1 MQATPGLPKPSDTS
15 RSTGRMCHDRPPNI
29 VFDVTGGPV
38 GGTRRDVP
46 FRAAVWRATAVVL
59 SRRSGRGGMRVI
71 AECLRSQCRRRSRI
85 TSLPASDLYAREA
98 DSGWQRSRK
107 LQHLQRHMGSAF
119 KCCQPLRLCRS
130 EPAASRG
137 PS

>member
-46 FRAAVWRATAVVL
+46 FCADAWSAAAVVL
-59 SRRSGRGGMRVI
+59 ARCSV
-71 AECLRSQCRRRSRI
+71 LCRRREI
-85 TSLPASDLYAREA
+85 A
-98 DSGWQRSRK
+98 DSGAVGGTHST
-107 LQHLQRHMGSAF
+107 G
-119 KCCQPLRLCRS
+119 CRT
-130 EPAASRG
+130 RF
-137 PS
+137 

>member
-46 FRAAVWRATAVVL
+46 FCADAWSAAAVVL
-59 SRRSGRGGMRVI
+59 ARCSV
-71 AECLRSQCRRRSRI
+71 LCRRRAIVDLVCADLRRRYQ
-85 TSLPASDLYAREA
+85 SLRSPAMALCAGEA
-98 DSGWQRSRK
+98 HSATLLAGESSMRPE
-107 LQHLQRHMGSAF
+107 QHEWG
-119 KCCQPLRLCRS
+119 
-130 EPAASRG
+130 
-137 PS
+137 